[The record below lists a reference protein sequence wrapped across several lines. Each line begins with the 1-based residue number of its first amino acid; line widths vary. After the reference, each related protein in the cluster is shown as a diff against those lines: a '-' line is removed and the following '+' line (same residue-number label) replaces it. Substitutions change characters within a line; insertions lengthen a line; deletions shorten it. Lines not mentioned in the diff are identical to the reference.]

1 MLTAVG
7 VAIIVVVVGLLL
19 TRRSN
24 PIVGLTLVPLIG
36 AALAGF
42 GVDQIGAFFS
52 SGLLKVMPVAAMFM
66 FAIVFFGVV
75 QDAGLFRPLLRAML
89 VATRGN
95 VIAVTV
101 GTALLGMVAHLDGA
115 GATTFLLTIPALLP
129 LYRRLNMSPY
139 LMLMLLTLGAGIF
152 NMTPWAG
159 PLGRAAVVSGIEA
172 TELWRPLIAIQGIG
186 VVLLVM
192 LAVLLGLREAK
203 RARALSA
210 SGVSLSEE
218 GDERIDD
225 WRSIDAGAGESSS
238 QKCSVDDVVVCN
250 GFGHRRLMWLNGA
263 IFVMV
268 LAGLVTGA
276 LPSTYVFMIG
286 LAVALSINFPNA
298 RDQIE
303 RIKMHAPNAL
313 VMSSI
318 IMAAGAF
325 LGIMDGSGMLKS
337 MAGDLTQVLPTALT
351 PHLHLVLGFFGAP
364 MELVLSTDAYY
375 FGLLPV
381 VQEVVSSFGVSP
393 SATLYAMT
401 IGNIVGTFISPFS
414 PALWLALGL
423 ANLEMGRHIR
433 YSLLTVWG
441 FSVVLLGCAVALGRI
456 PISM

>member
-192 LAVLLGLREAK
+192 LAVLLGVREAK
-203 RARALSA
+203 RARALGA

-225 WRSIDAGAGESSS
+225 WRSIDAGDGESSS
-238 QKCSVDDVVVCN
+238 QKCSVDDVVVCK

-441 FSVVLLGCAVALGRI
+441 FSVVLLACAVALGRI

>member
-36 AALAGF
+36 AVLAGF

-52 SGLLKVMPVAAMFM
+52 SGLLTVMPVAAMFM
-66 FAIVFFGVV
+66 FAIVFFGVM

-172 TELWRPLIAIQGIG
+172 TELWRPLIAIQAIG
-186 VVLLVM
+186 AVLLVM
-192 LAVLLGLREAK
+192 LAVLLGVREAK
-203 RARALSA
+203 RARALNA
-210 SGVSLSEE
+210 LGVSLS
-218 GDERIDD
+218 GGDDERFDD
-225 WRSIDAGAGESSS
+225 WRPADAGAGESSGEP
-238 QKCSVDDVVVCN
+238 CSVDDVVVCK
-250 GFGHRRLMWLNGA
+250 GLGHRRLMWLNGA

-337 MAGDLTQVLPTALT
+337 MAGDLTRVLPTALT

-375 FGLLPV
+375 FGLLPI

-441 FSVVLLGCAVALGRI
+441 FSVVLLACAVALGRI

>member
-36 AALAGF
+36 AVLAGF
-42 GVDQIGAFFS
+42 NVDQIGAFFS

-66 FAIVFFGVV
+66 FAIVFFGVM

-139 LMLMLLTLGAGIF
+139 LMLMLLALGAGIF

-186 VVLLVM
+186 AVLLVM
-192 LAVLLGLREAK
+192 LAVLLGVREAK
-203 RARALSA
+203 RARALNTL
-210 SGVSLSEE
+210 GVSLS
-218 GDERIDD
+218 GASDET
-225 WRSIDAGAGESSS
+225 
-238 QKCSVDDVVVCN
+238 CPVDDVGVSK
-250 GFGHRRLMWLNGA
+250 GSGHRRLMWLNGA

-268 LAGLVTGA
+268 LVGLVTGA

-337 MAGDLTQVLPTALT
+337 MAGDLTRVLPTALT

-381 VQEVVSSFGVSP
+381 VQEVVSNFGVSP

-441 FSVVLLGCAVALGRI
+441 FSVVLLACAVALGRI

>member
-172 TELWRPLIAIQGIG
+172 TALWRPLIAIQGIG

-192 LAVLLGLREAK
+192 LAVLLGVREAK

-218 GDERIDD
+218 DDERVDC
-225 WRSIDAGAGESSS
+225 RSVDAGAGESSGETGAI
-238 QKCSVDDVVVCN
+238 DDVVVCK
-250 GFGHRRLMWLNGA
+250 GLGHRRLMWLNGA
-263 IFVMV
+263 VFIMV
-268 LAGLVTGA
+268 LTGLVTGA

-381 VQEVVSSFGVSP
+381 VQEVVSGFGVSP

-441 FSVVLLGCAVALGRI
+441 FSVVLLACAVALGRI
-456 PISM
+456 PISV

>member
-42 GVDQIGAFFS
+42 SVDQIGAFFS

-66 FAIVFFGVV
+66 FAIVFFGVM

-89 VATRGN
+89 AATRGN

-139 LMLMLLTLGAGIF
+139 LMLLLLTLGAGIF

-186 VVLLVM
+186 AVLLVM
-192 LAVLLGLREAK
+192 LAVLLGVREA
-203 RARALSA
+203 RRTRALNA
-210 SGVSLSEE
+210 LGVSLS
-218 GDERIDD
+218 
-225 WRSIDAGAGESSS
+225 GESGET
-238 QKCSVDDVVVCN
+238 CPADDVVVCK
-250 GFGHRRLMWLNGA
+250 GLGHRRLMWLNGA

-337 MAGDLTQVLPTALT
+337 MAADLTQVLPTALT

-441 FSVVLLGCAVALGRI
+441 FSVVLLACAVALGRI